1 MVVFAGAGVVV
12 VGTGCSFPFF
22 GFLLCFLLVLF
33 GLRVEVDPASVVVV
47 VVVGVTETAGIVA
60 TMMTGGS
67 SVCGNVVVV
76 GDRTV
81 V

>member
-1 MVVFAGAGVVV
+1 MVV

-47 VVVGVTETAGIVA
+47 VVGVTETAGMVA

-67 SVCGNVVVV
+67 SVCGTVVVV

>member
-22 GFLLCFLLVLF
+22 GFLLCFLPVLF

-47 VVVGVTETAGIVA
+47 VVGVTETAGMVA

-67 SVCGNVVVV
+67 SVCGTVVVV